1 MGHRIEADM
10 IKWFREELIKEERS
24 FATIQKYVHDVNV
37 FLLFLCGK
45 EMFTKETVMDYKKKL
60 QEEYAVT
67 SANSMLAALN
77 RFFKMA
83 GWDDCVVK
91 SLKMQ
96 KEAFRDRELT
106 KDEYYCLLRT
116 AKNRG
121 KRRLY
126 LVMQTICS
134 TGIRVSELPFITA
147 EALHT
152 RRAVVSLKGKT
163 RTVILP
169 AQLCRELKIYAR
181 ENNIQRRSIFITRNG
196 VPLDRSNILHDMKA
210 LCQEAKVDSRK
221 VFPHNLR
228 HLFAVTYYQM
238 EKDLPHLAD
247 LLGHTSINTT
257 RIYTL
262 VNGAEQERQLERLGL
277 VV

>member
-45 EMFTKETVMDYKKKL
+45 KTFTKETVMDYKKKL

-91 SLKMQ
+91 SLKVQ

-126 LVMQTICS
+126 LV
-134 TGIRVSELPFITA
+134 V
-147 EALHT
+147 
-152 RRAVVSLKGKT
+152 
-163 RTVILP
+163 
-169 AQLCRELKIYAR
+169 YA
-181 ENNIQRRSIFITRNG
+181 
-196 VPLDRSNILHDMKA
+196 
-210 LCQEAKVDSRK
+210 
-221 VFPHNLR
+221 NL
-228 HLFAVTYYQM
+228 
-238 EKDLPHLAD
+238 
-247 LLGHTSINTT
+247 I
-257 RIYTL
+257 
-262 VNGAEQERQLERLGL
+262 
-277 VV
+277 